1 LGAIKIGNVSTAV
14 KAAVEYVPLLI
25 VSLHLAVRSLPINTT
40 SIAGAGS
47 LGPDRGD
54 PLASRVMGAK
64 MFRSRDASTGFRFPL
79 RSQEG
84 ALTTRMFTSPLFL
97 GFDHLE
103 QMLERASK
111 TSSDGYPPYNIEQ
124 TSPTGLRITL
134 AVAGF
139 TMDDLQIT
147 QEDNQLV
154 IRGRQ
159 TDDSQ
164 GRIFLHRGI
173 AARQFQRSFVLAE
186 GIEVKGAWLDNGLLH
201 IDLAKP
207 QPEVRVKTIPI
218 TRNTAATTL
227 RPNGAELS
235 AVVESKAD

>member
-1 LGAIKIGNVSTAV
+1 
-14 KAAVEYVPLLI
+14 
-25 VSLHLAVRSLPINTT
+25 
-40 SIAGAGS
+40 
-47 LGPDRGD
+47 
-54 PLASRVMGAK
+54 M
-64 MFRSRDASTGFRFPL
+64 
-79 RSQEG
+79 
-84 ALTTRMFTSPLFL
+84 TTRMFTSPLFL

-124 TSPTGLRITL
+124 VSPTGLRITL

-164 GRIFLHRGI
+164 GRVFLHRGI
-173 AARQFQRSFVLAE
+173 AARQFQRAFVLAE
-186 GIEVKGAWLDNGLLH
+186 GIEVRGAWLDNGLLH
-201 IDLAKP
+201 IDLARP
-207 QPEVRVKTIPI
+207 QPEQRIKTIAI
-218 TRNTAATTL
+218 TRPNAAAGSK
-227 RPNGAELS
+227 PNGS
-235 AVVESKAD
+235 GRTRVVESEAEPG